1 MTLQHPRIVNRFAL
15 FCYRKQAVA
24 SLDSVSPIRIIGHG
38 RKIVMQTESQIIS
51 VKHNGTKLLGHL
63 FSDAESKD
71 PRPAVIVCHAW
82 AGCDAFALKQAETM
96 ASLGYAGFAADLYG
110 EGRVGTSTEE
120 NAELMQPLVEN
131 RGLLRERL
139 RTIFN
144 AVCELPQVDTD
155 RIAVIGYCFGGL
167 CALDLARS
175 GCPVV
180 ATVSF
185 HGLLTAADS
194 LATESIK
201 GKVLVLH
208 GHLDPMVSEDEI
220 IALKRELSE
229 AGADWQVHIYG
240 RALHAF
246 TNPQANDRELG
257 TIYDAVS
264 AQRSEISLKNILRES
279 FTAQ

>member
-1 MTLQHPRIVNRFAL
+1 MQHPRIVNRFAL

-51 VKHNGTKLLGHL
+51 VNHNGTKLLGHL

-144 AVCELPQVDTD
+144 AVCELPGCHHLLRPPRLLRCLRRAPRRLLLLSLSFSSLRTSWAQP
-155 RIAVIGYCFGGL
+155 L
-167 CALDLARS
+167 PLSRS
-175 GCPVV
+175 
-180 ATVSF
+180 S
-185 HGLLTAADS
+185 
-194 LATESIK
+194 
-201 GKVLVLH
+201 
-208 GHLDPMVSEDEI
+208 
-220 IALKRELSE
+220 
-229 AGADWQVHIYG
+229 
-240 RALHAF
+240 
-246 TNPQANDRELG
+246 
-257 TIYDAVS
+257 
-264 AQRSEISLKNILRES
+264 
-279 FTAQ
+279 